1 MTIIHFVHKN
11 TEPVLFKGYNDLKFK
26 GAPMRTKIFLF
37 PFLFVLSSFFA
48 FAFTPVQSDVN
59 EFNQPTYTIS
69 DIFAAT
75 STVDNPNS
83 LYLSLTATRV
93 SGSMLDYS
101 IMVRYENSEKTML
114 NIPKGETLIFLIDGK
129 KITLDGNGSINHR
142 KYLVWHIKNTE
153 ELDDISYLSEKEKE
167 NVRATESAKYAVPH
181 EVLEQLANAEEVK
194 LKIRG
199 ESKSLIYT
207 VPKDTLIDIKHFIKQ
222 YPSN

>member
-1 MTIIHFVHKN
+1 MKLKI
-11 TEPVLFKGYNDLKFK
+11 LFL
-26 GAPMRTKIFLF
+26 ALTLTLF
-37 PFLFVLSSFFA
+37 QFPASA
-48 FAFTPVQSDVN
+48 YTPVQSDMN

-93 SGSMLDYS
+93 SGNMLDYT
-101 IMVRYENSEKTML
+101 IAVRYENSEKTML
-114 NIPKGETLIFLIDGK
+114 SIPKGETLIFLIDGK

-167 NVRATESAKYAVPH
+167 NVRATESAKYTVPH
-181 EVLEQLANAEEVK
+181 EVLEQLADAEEVK